1 MKQFVQEMMNEMQ
14 HVKSQKEY
22 VEVIIHRLCHTANL
36 QIVEC
41 SFNKSG
47 KEGKL
52 VAKHDERFFFFN
64 VYASEN
70 NIYTPADYCFI
81 LNRIKEK
88 EEEIVLQESILY
100 HNFSNK
106 LKEMIPKP
114 LFALEPKKEHNY
126 VARQR
131 LIQMFQRD
139 LSKKT
144 GYHIKEK
151 VEKISIIVPDYVYI
165 FEENEDYFKLLCGIE
180 RTPYKF
186 YINGSLGFTTPEQ
199 EWEALK
205 RFIEYDNDD
214 FKEVPNEV
222 KGFDEFYSFIKK
234 EADVYEL
241 DILDFING
249 YLGGGTIFK
258 VKNILFTFY
267 DTKKNVAI
275 EMTCEVVFKQGF
287 VFIYY
292 DGMGKKSFFNGTFA
306 NVMEELKESVRIM
319 KGK

>member
-1 MKQFVQEMMNEMQ
+1 MKQFIQEMMSEIQ
-14 HVKSQKEY
+14 HVKNQKEY
-22 VEVIIHRLCHTANL
+22 VEVMIHRLCNEANL
-36 QIVEC
+36 QVVEC
-41 SFNKSG
+41 SINKFG
-47 KEGKL
+47 EEGML

-70 NIYTPADYCFI
+70 NKYTPANYCFI

-100 HNFSNK
+100 HKFSTT

-114 LFALEPKKEHNY
+114 LFALEQKKEQNY

-139 LSKKT
+139 LSKKI

-151 VEKISIIVPDYVYI
+151 VGKISIIVPDYVYI
-165 FEENEDYFKLLCGIE
+165 FEENQDYFKLLCGKE

-205 RFIEYDNDD
+205 TFIEYSDNE
-214 FKEVPNEV
+214 FKEVPSEV

-234 EADVYEL
+234 EAEVHEL
-241 DILDFING
+241 DIFDFING

-267 DTKKNVAI
+267 DIKKNVLI

-292 DGMGKKSFFNGTFA
+292 DGMGKKSFLNGTFV

-319 KGK
+319 KEE